1 MLFNRIAE
9 LPHTYR
15 KVSMNRIVYI
25 GMDVHTSNYTLCS
38 LDPGYGVK
46 KDNYFAEVQFTNNF
60 VTNVVN
66 YVSNLKKKLK
76 DCEFVCGY
84 EAGCLGYS
92 TYKDLTKAGIKCV
105 IMAPSTMAVQKG
117 GKKVKNDRRDA
128 RVIAQCLAYQ
138 TYKEVYVLSEHDEA
152 VRGYLRMRDSH
163 KKELKRIKQQI
174 IAFCTGHGLFSPT
187 KSNWTVAH
195 LKWLKGLK
203 FNDPV
208 EQEIINEYLSSYT
221 YLCDKIKAMD
231 VRIEVLAS
239 EKQYCENV
247 KKLRCI
253 KGIETNVALTLLA
266 EIGDFNR
273 FSKPTDF
280 AAYLGLIPGEQ
291 SSGDKVRG
299 TGITKAGNS
308 TLRRKLTESAKGY
321 WRGRIGM
328 KSATFKKFE
337 KELPKEVT
345 EYALKANTR
354 LQRKFFNMTHVKGK
368 NMNVAASACARE
380 MACFV
385 WGLITNHYDKAPAVP
400 KTDEELLDLNLG

>member
-1 MLFNRIAE
+1 
-9 LPHTYR
+9 
-15 KVSMNRIVYI
+15 MNRIVYI

-66 YVSNLKKKLK
+66 YVTNLKKKLK

-321 WRGRIGM
+321 WRGRIGI
-328 KSATFKKFE
+328 KSATFKKLE

>member
-1 MLFNRIAE
+1 
-9 LPHTYR
+9 
-15 KVSMNRIVYI
+15 MNRIVYI

-280 AAYLGLIPGEQ
+280 AAYLGLIPEEQ

-308 TLRRKLTESAKGY
+308 TLRQKLTEAAKGY

>member
-1 MLFNRIAE
+1 
-9 LPHTYR
+9 
-15 KVSMNRIVYI
+15 MNRIVYI

-66 YVSNLKKKLK
+66 YVTNLKKKLK

-105 IMAPSTMAVQKG
+105 IMAPSTMVVQKG

-308 TLRRKLTESAKGY
+308 TLRQKLTEAAKGY

>member
-1 MLFNRIAE
+1 
-9 LPHTYR
+9 
-15 KVSMNRIVYI
+15 MNRIVYI

-66 YVSNLKKKLK
+66 YVSKLKKKLK
-76 DCEFVCGY
+76 DSDFVCGY

-280 AAYLGLIPGEQ
+280 ASYLGLIPGEQ

-308 TLRRKLTESAKGY
+308 ILRRKLTESAKGY
-321 WRGRIGM
+321 WRGRIGI

>member
-1 MLFNRIAE
+1 
-9 LPHTYR
+9 
-15 KVSMNRIVYI
+15 MNRIVYI

-66 YVSNLKKKLK
+66 YVSNLKKKMK

-163 KKELKRIKQQI
+163 KRELKRIKQQI

-253 KGIETNVALTLLA
+253 KGNETNVALTLLA

-308 TLRRKLTESAKGY
+308 TLRQKLTEAAKGY

>member
-1 MLFNRIAE
+1 
-9 LPHTYR
+9 
-15 KVSMNRIVYI
+15 MNRIVYI

-46 KDNYFAEVQFTNNF
+46 KDNYYAEVQFTNNF

-66 YVSNLKKKLK
+66 YVSKLKKKLK
-76 DCEFVCGY
+76 DSDFVCGY

-308 TLRRKLTESAKGY
+308 TLRQKLTEAAKGY

>member
-1 MLFNRIAE
+1 
-9 LPHTYR
+9 
-15 KVSMNRIVYI
+15 MNRIVYI

-321 WRGRIGM
+321 WRGRIGI